1 MDATSNPY
9 STRRPNFV
17 KIRRTI
23 FEKSDFFDLALYDYL
38 EFWNSK
44 INIFEKIK
52 IESQLIIQKNL
63 YFIETLGPGRS
74 YDHVGQYETVV
85 MNSTRGNAVFGLLF
99 PMGLVQ
105 SR

>member
-1 MDATSNPY
+1 M
-9 STRRPNFV
+9 
-17 KIRRTI
+17 I
-23 FEKSDFFDLALYDYL
+23 L

-85 MNSTRGNAVFGLLF
+85 MNSTRGNAVLGEFGLLF
-99 PMGLVQ
+99 PIGLVENGGFRFPNVRFRARMSWSGFLNYFQ
-105 SR
+105 